1 MSAVELEKNWLAI
14 YTNSRAEKKVEE
26 RLIKEGIEAYCP
38 TYTTV
43 KQWSDRK
50 KKVILPLIPSYVF
63 VKVDI
68 KERQKVL
75 MSQGVLNYVY
85 WQGKPAIIRD
95 KEISILQNQLTN
107 RVIPEGKVGDF
118 IQIKDGVF
126 KGLEGTIKEIQTSK
140 TIITLESLGITIH
153 LSSL

>member
-14 YTNSRAEKKVEE
+14 YTKSRAEKKVEE

>member
-14 YTNSRAEKKVEE
+14 YTKSRAEKKVEE
-26 RLIKEGIEAYCP
+26 RLIKEGIQAYCP
-38 TYTTV
+38 TYTNV

>member
-85 WQGKPAIIRD
+85 WHGKPAVIRD
-95 KEISILQNQLTN
+95 KEIAILQNQLTN

-126 KGLEGTIKEIQTSK
+126 KGLEGTIKEIQTNK

>member
-1 MSAVELEKNWLAI
+1 
-14 YTNSRAEKKVEE
+14 
-26 RLIKEGIEAYCP
+26 
-38 TYTTV
+38 
-43 KQWSDRK
+43 
-50 KKVILPLIPSYVF
+50 
-63 VKVDI
+63 
-68 KERQKVL
+68 

-95 KEISILQNQLTN
+95 KEIAILQNQLTN

-126 KGLEGTIKEIQTSK
+126 KGLEGTIKEIQTNK